1 MSSSDFSYKFLD
13 RELNNQR
20 LREPVGVDLDPSVD
34 DVVVAPSSSTPSV
47 LRPRVQGPYQR
58 QTRQVELNEGS
69 QPFNTQ
75 RDWFRSQVLPQVF
88 ERIGSSSI
96 DEIYDTIRQRESE
109 ESNSLY
115 SQDNSPTGAIEPR
128 ETRFNSF
135 PDWVEDS
142 SGRTVGRQYPI
153 PGLASE
159 IEKSNSKIRTLIA
172 DLGLKEFLNVIDKY
186 PELVPLLEDSKRNEG
201 VVATRISGADFK
213 PYQQYVD
220 TEQVYS
226 DPEARAFLYDTLLN
240 RDPEV
245 DAHLLRQAEK
255 LYVSG
260 DPEKQAL
267 GRSLLIEDGV
277 PVSDLQAIESSAFQQ
292 KRPVIG
298 GGGYVDLETSPEVRY
313 INERARALNS
323 ALNKLDSPTY
333 EAVRE
338 KFPGLSDRVPSV
350 ETERTYY
357 SPTEYDTGL
366 YGGEWEDFDPDESGY
381 RVDVYRG
388 PDSNELLNFDQNNF
402 FKNKKLSR
410 NVLRFLKDNPA
421 FAPASVSFRTAGP
434 MENLSY
440 NVQDLPEELKLP
452 IMRFVNEA
460 SMISRPGGTILQNS
474 PVTNYD
480 LIDKARIEGKTP
492 KTSSYL
498 RMNEPF
504 EEKNVSAPSI
514 RGQAYTLSGYG
525 PTSIG
530 NEQFTFIDRQ
540 GNAIPLQ
547 PFPPERPLVGRISIG
562 DNYADATP
570 AASYKSQPRYYST
583 LVPGVTP
590 ETINRIAG
598 DIKRTP
604 SSLLPG
610 VADLIPSAEAV
621 RRGYQEGPQAM
632 GEQMAKDF
640 VAGLPVAAAAAPI
653 LSSAPL
659 APLAPGIGAGL
670 VGNAAVE
677 AVNEVV
683 RQQTGEGIVP
693 KIRQAIGT
701 RPRTGVSSAGY
712 RAPTAEY
719 RPQQITKATPQA
731 VANLKKQQTQN
742 EIQRRLRLVGERFNP
757 GKGEFGL
764 TEILFGR

>member
-1 MSSSDFSYKFLD
+1 MSSSDFSYKFLN

-34 DVVVAPSSSTPSV
+34 DVVVAPSSSIPSI

-69 QPFNTQ
+69 QPFTTR
-75 RDWFRSQVLPQVF
+75 RDWFRSQILPQVF

-213 PYQQYVD
+213 PYQQYAD

-298 GGGYVDLETSPEVRY
+298 GGGYVDIETSPEVRY

-323 ALNKLDSPTY
+323 ALNKLDYPTY
-333 EAVRE
+333 EAVKE

-381 RVDVYRG
+381 RVDVSRG
-388 PDSNELLNFDQNNF
+388 GNSNKLLSFDQGDF
-402 FKNKKLSR
+402 SGSEISR

-440 NVQDLPEELKLP
+440 DAKDLPEELKLP

-460 SMISRPGGTILQNS
+460 SMISRPGGTILENS
-474 PVTNYD
+474 PVKNYD

-530 NEQFTFIDRQ
+530 NEQFTFIDRR